1 MRRIVVTVCGTCA
14 GVGLL
19 MAWPTSLDRAA
30 PGFLLEALGSAK
42 PIGPVP
48 SNASATP
55 ADSTATPTPA
65 DTPTPVEPSDTPT
78 PTPTPTTA
86 PDVTAPP
93 SVAPSAVPGAPGT
106 AVATPATTAPAPV
119 VPPAPAAA
127 PLTSATVTGV
137 AVATPYG
144 AVQVRITV
152 TNHHLA
158 ASQAIAYPNLDG
170 HSMQISSY
178 AVPILDQEAV
188 AADSAQISMVG
199 GATFT
204 STGYIRSLQDAL
216 DQASR

>member
-30 PGFLLEALGSAK
+30 PGFVLEALGSAK

-55 ADSTATPTPA
+55 ADSTATPTP
-65 DTPTPVEPSDTPT
+65 VEPSDTPQTPT

-170 HSMQISSY
+170 RSMQISSY

-188 AADSAQISMVG
+188 AAGSAQISMVG